1 MERFC
6 VRIKATAVCSARSEQ
21 CHVHRSNRTIPVVVE
36 PRTPVIV
43 GQTGC
48 EIDCATLESAPLNQ
62 RCACEVVDI
71 LRLHESIRGAFPEFT
86 TDPAVHAHLFSPYAL
101 FVDRPALEAMGRVVA
116 AVFDV
121 AGNPGYGQRVLQW
134 APDIATHDP
143 ASAGGVLGLDFH
155 LTVDG
160 PRLIEVNTNPGGLL
174 LNAVLLDA
182 VRSCAPAAWTTWTTA
197 TEAHSAAVAAWLD
210 DARQQS
216 GRAPSRVAIV
226 DSAPREQFLYPEFEL
241 YADAFREHGV
251 DCVIRAPEDLR
262 FGPEGL
268 ADADGPIDMVY
279 NRLTDFALEEASH
292 ADLRQAYLAGDVALT
307 PHPRAHA
314 LFADK
319 RNLAVLGDAALLGG
333 FGVDAGS
340 TALLAEV
347 IPTTVEVVPRNRDA
361 LWAARNGYFFKPAA
375 GFGSRGSYR
384 GDKLT
389 RRTWESMASA
399 TYIAQAFAPP
409 SMRIVHGGQSL
420 KADVRCFASEAGV
433 LLFAARLYQGQTT
446 NMRTPGGGF
455 AAVLTTPL
463 IGE

>member
-1 MERFC
+1 M
-6 VRIKATAVCSARSEQ
+6 A
-21 CHVHRSNRTIPVVVE
+21 
-36 PRTPVIV
+36 
-43 GQTGC
+43 GQSGC
-48 EIDCATLESAPLNQ
+48 NINCATSVGASLNQ
-62 RCACEVVDI
+62 RCACEVVDV
-71 LRLHESIRGAFPEFT
+71 LRLHESIRAAFSESMS
-86 TDPAVHAHLFSPYAL
+86 DPAVHAHLFSRYAL
-101 FVDRPALEAMGRVVA
+101 FVDRAALDAMGRVAAALFEVA
-116 AVFDV
+116 E
-121 AGNPGYGQRVLQW
+121 NPRYRERVLQW
-134 APDIATHDP
+134 APDIATHYP
-143 ASAGGVLGLDFH
+143 GSAGGVLGLDFH

-292 ADLRQAYLAGDVALT
+292 PDLRQAYLAGDVALT

-333 FGVDAGS
+333 FGVDAGL

-347 IPTTVEVVPRNRDA
+347 IPTTVEVVPGNRDA

-455 AAVLTTPL
+455 AAVLTTSR
-463 IGE
+463 IEE

>member
-1 MERFC
+1 M
-6 VRIKATAVCSARSEQ
+6 A
-21 CHVHRSNRTIPVVVE
+21 
-36 PRTPVIV
+36 
-43 GQTGC
+43 GQSGC
-48 EIDCATLESAPLNQ
+48 NINCATSVGASLNQ
-62 RCACEVVDI
+62 RCACEVVDV
-71 LRLHESIRGAFPEFT
+71 LRLHESIRAAFSESMS
-86 TDPAVHAHLFSPYAL
+86 DPAVHAHLFSRYAL
-101 FVDRPALEAMGRVVA
+101 FVDRAALDAMGRVAAALFEVA
-116 AVFDV
+116 E
-121 AGNPGYGQRVLQW
+121 NPRYRERVLQW
-134 APDIATHDP
+134 APDIATHYP
-143 ASAGGVLGLDFH
+143 GSAGGVLGLDFH

-174 LNAVLLDA
+174 LTAVLLDA

-333 FGVDAGS
+333 FGVDAGL

-347 IPTTVEVVPRNRDA
+347 IPTTVEVVPGNRDA

>member
-1 MERFC
+1 M
-6 VRIKATAVCSARSEQ
+6 
-21 CHVHRSNRTIPVVVE
+21 
-36 PRTPVIV
+36 
-43 GQTGC
+43 
-48 EIDCATLESAPLNQ
+48 
-62 RCACEVVDI
+62 VDI

-101 FVDRPALEAMGRVVA
+101 FVDRPALEAMGRVAA

-121 AGNPGYGQRVLQW
+121 AGNPGYSQRVLQW

-143 ASAGGVLGLDFH
+143 GSAGGVLGLDFH

-333 FGVDAGS
+333 FGVDAGL

-347 IPTTVEVVPRNRDA
+347 IPTTVEVVPGNRDA

>member
-1 MERFC
+1 M
-6 VRIKATAVCSARSEQ
+6 TAQA
-21 CHVHRSNRTIPVVVE
+21 
-36 PRTPVIV
+36 
-43 GQTGC
+43 GC
-48 EIDCATLESAPLNQ
+48 DLDCATLVGALLNQ

-71 LRLHESIRGAFPEFT
+71 LGLHESIRGVFPAFT
-86 TDPAVHAHLFSPYAL
+86 TDRNVHANLFSPYAL
-101 FVDRPALEAMGRVVA
+101 FVDRAALDAMGRVAA
-116 AVFDV
+116 AVFD
-121 AGNPGYGQRVLQW
+121 AAATPRYRQHVLQW

-143 ASAGGVLGLDFH
+143 GSTGGVLGLDFH
-155 LTVDG
+155 LTADG
-160 PRLIEVNTNPGGLL
+160 PRLIEINTNPGGLL
-174 LNAVLLDA
+174 LNAVMLDG
-182 VRSCAPAAWTTWTTA
+182 VRSCAPAAWTTWTIVTKA
-197 TEAHSAAVAAWLD
+197 RNTAVAAWLD

-216 GRAPSRVAIV
+216 GRVPSRLAIV

-241 YADAFREHGV
+241 YAGAFREHGV
-251 DCVIRAPEDLR
+251 DCVIRAPEELK
-262 FGPEGL
+262 FGPDGL
-268 ADADGPIDMVY
+268 ADAHGRIDMVY

-292 ADLRQAYLAGDVALT
+292 TDLRQAYLAGEVALT

-319 RNLAVLGDAALLGG
+319 RNLAVLGDPVLLGG

-340 TALLAEV
+340 TALLAQV
-347 IPTTVEVVPRNRDA
+347 IPPTVEVVPGNRDA
-361 LWAARNGYFFKPAA
+361 LWAARTGYFFKPAA

-384 GDKLT
+384 GNKLT

-455 AAVLTTPL
+455 AAVLTSSR
-463 IGE
+463 IEE

>member
-1 MERFC
+1 M
-6 VRIKATAVCSARSEQ
+6 TAQA
-21 CHVHRSNRTIPVVVE
+21 
-36 PRTPVIV
+36 
-43 GQTGC
+43 GC
-48 EIDCATLESAPLNQ
+48 DLDCATSAGASLNQ
-62 RCACEVVDI
+62 RCACEVVDV
-71 LRLHESIRGAFPEFT
+71 LRLHESIRSAFPKFT
-86 TDPAVHAHLFSPYAL
+86 TDAAVHAHLFSPYAL
-101 FVDRPALEAMGRVVA
+101 FVDRPALEAMGRVAA
-116 AVFDV
+116 AVFEI
-121 AGNPGYGQRVLQW
+121 AGNPRYRQRVLQW

-143 ASAGGVLGLDFH
+143 GSAGGVLGLDFH
-155 LTVDG
+155 LTADG

-174 LNAVLLDA
+174 LNAVLLDG
-182 VRSCAPAAWTTWTTA
+182 VRSCAPAAWTTWTTTA
-197 TEAHSAAVAAWLD
+197 KARNAAVAAWLD
-210 DARQQS
+210 DARQQF
-216 GRAPSRVAIV
+216 GRAPARLAIV

-241 YADAFREHGV
+241 YADAFQEHGV
-251 DCVIRAPEDLR
+251 DCVIRAPEELSL
-262 FGPEGL
+262 GPDGL
-268 ADADGPIDMVY
+268 ADALGRIDMVY

-292 ADLRQAYLAGDVALT
+292 TDLRQAYLAGDVAFS

-319 RNLAVLGDAALLGG
+319 RNFAVLGDPTLIGGFGMDAGLAALL
-333 FGVDAGS
+333 AQ
-340 TALLAEV
+340 V
-347 IPTTVEVVPRNRDA
+347 IPPTVEVVPGNRDA

-399 TYIAQAFAPP
+399 TYIAQAFAAP
-409 SMRIVHGGQSL
+409 SARIVHGGQSL

>member
-1 MERFC
+1 M
-6 VRIKATAVCSARSEQ
+6 VT
-21 CHVHRSNRTIPVVVE
+21 
-36 PRTPVIV
+36 
-43 GQTGC
+43 GQSGC
-48 EIDCATLESAPLNQ
+48 DISCATSVGASLNQ
-62 RCACEVVDI
+62 RCACEVVDVFS
-71 LRLHESIRGAFPEFT
+71 LHESIRSAFPAFT

-101 FVDRPALEAMGRVVA
+101 FVDRAALDTMGRVA
-116 AVFDV
+116 AAIFDV
-121 AGNPGYGQRVLQW
+121 AGNQLYRQHVLQW
-134 APDIATHDP
+134 APDIASRDP
-143 ASAGGVLGLDFH
+143 GSAGGVLGLDFH
-155 LTVDG
+155 LTVGG

-182 VRSCAPAAWTTWTTA
+182 VRACAPAAWTTWTTA
-197 TEAHSAAVAAWLD
+197 ENARSAAVAAWLD

-216 GRAPSRVAIV
+216 GRSPARLAIV
-226 DSAPREQFLYPEFEL
+226 DSAPPEQFLYPEFEL
-241 YADAFREHGV
+241 YAAAFQEHGV
-251 DCVIRAPEDLR
+251 DCVIRAPADLR
-262 FGPEGL
+262 LGSDGL
-268 ADADGPIDMVY
+268 ADAHGRIDAVY

-319 RNLAVLGDAALLGG
+319 RNLAVLGDPAVLGG

-340 TALLAEV
+340 TALLGQV
-347 IPTTVEVVPRNRDA
+347 IPPTVEVAAENRDA

-455 AAVLTTPL
+455 AAVLTTPP
-463 IGE
+463 GATAAH

>member
-1 MERFC
+1 M
-6 VRIKATAVCSARSEQ
+6 S
-21 CHVHRSNRTIPVVVE
+21 
-36 PRTPVIV
+36 
-43 GQTGC
+43 GQSDC
-48 EIDCATLESAPLNQ
+48 EINCAISLSAPLNQ
-62 RCACEVVDI
+62 RCACEMVDV
-71 LRLHESIRGAFPEFT
+71 LRLHESIRSTFPEFRP
-86 TDPAVHAHLFSPYAL
+86 DPAVHAHLFSPYAL
-101 FVDRPALEAMGRVVA
+101 FVDRATLDAMGRVAA
-116 AVFDV
+116 AVFEV
-121 AGNPGYGQRVLQW
+121 AGNSGYRQQVMQW
-134 APDIATHDP
+134 APQIASHRP
-143 ASAGGVLGLDFH
+143 GSAGGVLGLDFH

-197 TEAHSAAVAAWLD
+197 AQARSAAVAAWLD

-216 GRAPSRVAIV
+216 GRAPSRIAIV

-241 YADAFREHGV
+241 YAGAFGEHGV
-251 DCVIRAPEDLR
+251 DCVIRAPEELK
-262 FGPEGL
+262 FGLDGL
-268 ADADGPIDMVY
+268 ADAHGRIDTVY
-279 NRLTDFALEEASH
+279 NRLTDFAFENASH
-292 ADLRQAYLAGDVALT
+292 TDLRQAYLAREVALT

-319 RNLAVLGDAALLGG
+319 RNLAVLGDPGLLGG

-340 TALLAEV
+340 TALLAQV
-347 IPTTVEVVPRNRDA
+347 IPPTVEVVPENRDA

-420 KADVRCFASEAGV
+420 KADVRCFASDAGV

>member
-1 MERFC
+1 
-6 VRIKATAVCSARSEQ
+6 
-21 CHVHRSNRTIPVVVE
+21 
-36 PRTPVIV
+36 
-43 GQTGC
+43 
-48 EIDCATLESAPLNQ
+48 
-62 RCACEVVDI
+62 VVDI

-101 FVDRPALEAMGRVVA
+101 FVDRPALEAMGRVAA

-121 AGNPGYGQRVLQW
+121 AGNPGYSQRVLQW

-143 ASAGGVLGLDFH
+143 GSAGGVLGLDFH

-333 FGVDAGS
+333 FGVDAGL

-347 IPTTVEVVPRNRDA
+347 IPTTVEVVPGNRDA

>member
-1 MERFC
+1 M
-6 VRIKATAVCSARSEQ
+6 
-21 CHVHRSNRTIPVVVE
+21 VE

-48 EIDCATLESAPLNQ
+48 EFDCATLESAPLNQ

-101 FVDRPALEAMGRVVA
+101 FVDRPALEAMGRVAA

-174 LNAVLLDA
+174 LNAVLLDG

-340 TALLAEV
+340 AALLAQV
-347 IPTTVEVVPRNRDA
+347 IPPTVEVVPGNRDA

-389 RRTWESMASA
+389 RRTWESMVSA
-399 TYIAQAFAPP
+399 TYIAQAFAAP
-409 SMRIVHGGQSL
+409 SLRIVHGGQSL

-455 AAVLTTPL
+455 AAVLTSSR
-463 IGE
+463 IEE

>member
-1 MERFC
+1 M
-6 VRIKATAVCSARSEQ
+6 A
-21 CHVHRSNRTIPVVVE
+21 
-36 PRTPVIV
+36 
-43 GQTGC
+43 GQSGC
-48 EIDCATLESAPLNQ
+48 NINCATSVGASLNQ
-62 RCACEVVDI
+62 RCACEVVDV
-71 LRLHESIRGAFPEFT
+71 LRLHESIRAAFSESMS
-86 TDPAVHAHLFSPYAL
+86 DPAVHAHLFSRYAL
-101 FVDRPALEAMGRVVA
+101 FVDRAALDAMGRVAAALFEVA
-116 AVFDV
+116 E
-121 AGNPGYGQRVLQW
+121 NPRYRERVLQW
-134 APDIATHDP
+134 APDIATHYP
-143 ASAGGVLGLDFH
+143 GSAGGVLGLDFH

-241 YADAFREHGV
+241 YAAAFREHGV

-333 FGVDAGS
+333 FGVDAGL

-347 IPTTVEVVPRNRDA
+347 IPTTVEVVPGNRDA

>member
-1 MERFC
+1 M
-6 VRIKATAVCSARSEQ
+6 A
-21 CHVHRSNRTIPVVVE
+21 
-36 PRTPVIV
+36 
-43 GQTGC
+43 GQSGC
-48 EIDCATLESAPLNQ
+48 NINCATSVGASLNQ
-62 RCACEVVDI
+62 RCACEVVDV
-71 LRLHESIRGAFPEFT
+71 LRLHESIRAAFSEST
-86 TDPAVHAHLFSPYAL
+86 SDPAVHAHLFSRYAL
-101 FVDRPALEAMGRVVA
+101 FVDRAALDAMGRVAAALFEVA
-116 AVFDV
+116 E
-121 AGNPGYGQRVLQW
+121 NPRYRERVLQW
-134 APDIATHDP
+134 APDIATHYP
-143 ASAGGVLGLDFH
+143 GSAGGVLGLDFH

-333 FGVDAGS
+333 FGVDAGL

-347 IPTTVEVVPRNRDA
+347 IPTTVEVVPGNRDA

>member
-1 MERFC
+1 MD
-6 VRIKATAVCSARSEQ
+6 AS
-21 CHVHRSNRTIPVVVE
+21 
-36 PRTPVIV
+36 
-43 GQTGC
+43 
-48 EIDCATLESAPLNQ
+48 LNQ
-62 RCACEVVDI
+62 RCACEVVDV
-71 LRLHESIRGAFPEFT
+71 LRLHESIRSDFPEFT
-86 TDPAVHAHLFSPYAL
+86 TDPSVHAHLFSPYAL
-101 FVDRPALEAMGRVVA
+101 FVDRAALEAMERVA
-116 AVFDV
+116 AALFDV
-121 AGNPGYGQRVLQW
+121 ASNPQYRQHVLQW
-134 APDIATHDP
+134 APNIGSHDP
-143 ASAGGVLGLDFH
+143 GSAGGVLGLDFH

-160 PRLIEVNTNPGGLL
+160 ARLIEVNTNPGGLL

-182 VRSCAPAAWTTWTTA
+182 VQTCAPAAWTTWTTA
-197 TEAHSAAVAAWLD
+197 AKAGDAAIAAWLD

-216 GRAPSRVAIV
+216 GRAPARLAIV
-226 DSAPREQFLYPEFEL
+226 DSVPWEQFLYPEFEL
-241 YADAFREHGV
+241 YAAAFREHGV
-251 DCVIRAPEDLR
+251 DCVIRAPEELR
-262 FGPEGL
+262 FGPGGL
-268 ADADGPIDMVY
+268 ADANGRIDLVY

-292 ADLRQAYLAGDVALT
+292 ADLRQAYLAGSVALT

-319 RNLAVLGDAALLGG
+319 RNLTVLGDPALLEG
-333 FGVDAGS
+333 FGVDVDS
-340 TALLAEV
+340 TTLLAQV
-347 IPTTVEVVPRNRDA
+347 IPPTFEVVPGNRDA
-361 LWAARNGYFFKPAA
+361 LWAARNSYFFKPAA

-389 RRTWESMASA
+389 KRTWESMASA
-399 TYIAQAFAPP
+399 TYIAQTFAPP

>member
-1 MERFC
+1 
-6 VRIKATAVCSARSEQ
+6 
-21 CHVHRSNRTIPVVVE
+21 VVE
-36 PRTPVIV
+36 PRTPIIV

-101 FVDRPALEAMGRVVA
+101 FVDRPALEAMGRVAA

-121 AGNPGYGQRVLQW
+121 AGNPGYSQRVLQW

-143 ASAGGVLGLDFH
+143 GSAGGVLGLDFH

-160 PRLIEVNTNPGGLL
+160 PQLIEVNTNPGGLL
-174 LNAVLLDA
+174 LNAVLLDG
-182 VRSCAPAAWTTWTTA
+182 VRSCAPAAWTTWTTTA
-197 TEAHSAAVAAWLD
+197 KARNAAVAAWLD
-210 DARQQS
+210 DARQQF
-216 GRAPSRVAIV
+216 GRAPARLAIV

-241 YADAFREHGV
+241 YADAFQEHGV
-251 DCVIRAPEDLR
+251 DCVIRAPEELSL
-262 FGPEGL
+262 GPDGL
-268 ADADGPIDMVY
+268 ADAHGRIDMVY

-292 ADLRQAYLAGDVALT
+292 ADLRQAYLAGDVAFT

-319 RNLAVLGDAALLGG
+319 RNLAVLGDPTLIGG
-333 FGVDAGS
+333 FRVDAGS
-340 TALLAEV
+340 AALLAQV
-347 IPTTVEVVPRNRDA
+347 IPPTVEVVPGNRDA

-389 RRTWESMASA
+389 RRTWESMVSA
-399 TYIAQAFAPP
+399 TYIAQTFAAP
-409 SMRIVHGGQSL
+409 SLRIVHGGQSL

-455 AAVLTTPL
+455 AAVLTAPVTDA
-463 IGE
+463 

>member
-1 MERFC
+1 M
-6 VRIKATAVCSARSEQ
+6 A
-21 CHVHRSNRTIPVVVE
+21 
-36 PRTPVIV
+36 
-43 GQTGC
+43 GQSGC
-48 EIDCATLESAPLNQ
+48 NINCATSVGASLNQ
-62 RCACEVVDI
+62 RCACEVVDV
-71 LRLHESIRGAFPEFT
+71 LRLHESIRAAFSESMS
-86 TDPAVHAHLFSPYAL
+86 DPAVHAHLFSRYAL
-101 FVDRPALEAMGRVVA
+101 FVDRAALDAMGRVAAALFEVA
-116 AVFDV
+116 E
-121 AGNPGYGQRVLQW
+121 NPRYRERVLQW
-134 APDIATHDP
+134 APDIAPHYP
-143 ASAGGVLGLDFH
+143 GSAGGVLGLDFH

-333 FGVDAGS
+333 FGVDAGL

-347 IPTTVEVVPRNRDA
+347 IPTTVEVVPGNRDA

>member
-1 MERFC
+1 M
-6 VRIKATAVCSARSEQ
+6 I
-21 CHVHRSNRTIPVVVE
+21 
-36 PRTPVIV
+36 
-43 GQTGC
+43 GQSGC
-48 EIDCATLESAPLNQ
+48 DINCATSMDASLNQ
-62 RCACEVVDI
+62 RCACEVVDV
-71 LRLHESIRGAFPEFT
+71 LRLHESIRSDFPEFT
-86 TDPAVHAHLFSPYAL
+86 TDPSVHAHLFSPYAL
-101 FVDRPALEAMGRVVA
+101 FVDRAALEAMGRVA
-116 AVFDV
+116 AALFDV
-121 AGNPGYGQRVLQW
+121 ASNPQYRQHVLQW
-134 APDIATHDP
+134 APNIGSHDP
-143 ASAGGVLGLDFH
+143 GSAGGVLGLDFH

-160 PRLIEVNTNPGGLL
+160 ARLIEVNTNPGGLL

-333 FGVDAGS
+333 FGVDAGL

-347 IPTTVEVVPRNRDA
+347 IPTTVEVVPGNRDA

>member
-1 MERFC
+1 M
-6 VRIKATAVCSARSEQ
+6 A
-21 CHVHRSNRTIPVVVE
+21 
-36 PRTPVIV
+36 
-43 GQTGC
+43 GQSGC
-48 EIDCATLESAPLNQ
+48 NINCATSVGASLNQ
-62 RCACEVVDI
+62 RCACEVVDV
-71 LRLHESIRGAFPEFT
+71 LRLHESIRAAFSESMS
-86 TDPAVHAHLFSPYAL
+86 DPAVHAHLFSRYAL
-101 FVDRPALEAMGRVVA
+101 FVDRAALDAMGRVAAALFEVA
-116 AVFDV
+116 E
-121 AGNPGYGQRVLQW
+121 NPRYRERVLQW
-134 APDIATHDP
+134 APDIATHYP
-143 ASAGGVLGLDFH
+143 GSAGGVLGLDFH

-279 NRLTDFALEEASH
+279 NRLTDFALEDALH
-292 ADLRQAYLAGDVALT
+292 TDLRQAYLAGDVALT

-333 FGVDAGS
+333 FGVDAGL

-347 IPTTVEVVPRNRDA
+347 IPTTVEVVPGNRDA

>member
-1 MERFC
+1 M
-6 VRIKATAVCSARSEQ
+6 
-21 CHVHRSNRTIPVVVE
+21 
-36 PRTPVIV
+36 
-43 GQTGC
+43 
-48 EIDCATLESAPLNQ
+48 
-62 RCACEVVDI
+62 VDI

-101 FVDRPALEAMGRVVA
+101 FVDRPALEAMGRVAA

-174 LNAVLLDA
+174 LNAVLLDG
-182 VRSCAPAAWTTWTTA
+182 VRSCAPAAWTTWTTTA
-197 TEAHSAAVAAWLD
+197 KARNAAVAAWLD
-210 DARQQS
+210 DARQQF
-216 GRAPSRVAIV
+216 GRAPARLAIV

-241 YADAFREHGV
+241 YADAFQEHGV
-251 DCVIRAPEDLR
+251 DCVIRAPEELSL
-262 FGPEGL
+262 GPDGL
-268 ADADGPIDMVY
+268 ADAHGRIDMVY

-292 ADLRQAYLAGDVALT
+292 ADLRQAYLAGDVAFT

-319 RNLAVLGDAALLGG
+319 RNLAVLGDPTLIGG

-340 TALLAEV
+340 AALLAQV
-347 IPTTVEVVPRNRDA
+347 IPPTVEVVPGNRDA

-420 KADVRCFASEAGV
+420 KADVRCFASETGV

-455 AAVLTTPL
+455 AAVLTAPVTDA
-463 IGE
+463 

>member
-1 MERFC
+1 M
-6 VRIKATAVCSARSEQ
+6 
-21 CHVHRSNRTIPVVVE
+21 
-36 PRTPVIV
+36 
-43 GQTGC
+43 
-48 EIDCATLESAPLNQ
+48 
-62 RCACEVVDI
+62 
-71 LRLHESIRGAFPEFT
+71 RLHESIRAAFSESMS
-86 TDPAVHAHLFSPYAL
+86 DPAVHAHLFSRYAL
-101 FVDRPALEAMGRVVA
+101 FVDRAALDAMGRVAAALFEVA
-116 AVFDV
+116 E
-121 AGNPGYGQRVLQW
+121 NPRYRERVLQW
-134 APDIATHDP
+134 APDIATHYP
-143 ASAGGVLGLDFH
+143 GSAGGVLGLDFH

-292 ADLRQAYLAGDVALT
+292 PDLRQAYLAGDVALT

-333 FGVDAGS
+333 FGVDAGL

-347 IPTTVEVVPRNRDA
+347 IPTTVEVVPGNRDA

-455 AAVLTTPL
+455 AAVLTSSR
-463 IGE
+463 IEE

>member
-1 MERFC
+1 M
-6 VRIKATAVCSARSEQ
+6 A
-21 CHVHRSNRTIPVVVE
+21 
-36 PRTPVIV
+36 
-43 GQTGC
+43 GQSGC
-48 EIDCATLESAPLNQ
+48 NINCATSVGASLNQ
-62 RCACEVVDI
+62 RCACEVVDV
-71 LRLHESIRGAFPEFT
+71 LRLHESIRAAFSESMS
-86 TDPAVHAHLFSPYAL
+86 DPAVHAHLFSRYAL
-101 FVDRPALEAMGRVVA
+101 FVDRAALDAMGRVAAALFEVA
-116 AVFDV
+116 E
-121 AGNPGYGQRVLQW
+121 NPRYRERVLQW
-134 APDIATHDP
+134 APDIATHYP
-143 ASAGGVLGLDFH
+143 GSAGGVLGLDFH

-292 ADLRQAYLAGDVALT
+292 TDLRQAYLAGEVALT

-333 FGVDAGS
+333 FGVDAGL

-347 IPTTVEVVPRNRDA
+347 IPTTVEVVPGNRDA